1 MSEHDFV
8 GRLPEPPPPRTMHE
22 PVSPDDDPALA
33 RRNLRLAATFWGIAL
48 LLFAGTFLVAVVY
61 LLVD

>member
-1 MSEHDFV
+1 
-8 GRLPEPPPPRTMHE
+8 MHE

-33 RRNLRLAATFWGIAL
+33 RRNLRLAAAFWGIAL